1 MEQLQPTLRNAH
13 DVCTAFLCG
22 LFQNSTSWGLVETL
36 QDFGY
41 HLAGC
46 PDQCGLTG
54 SSDQLIH
61 FLIDVI
67 FLEDIACWIR

>member
-1 MEQLQPTLRNAH
+1 MEQLQPTLRNTH
-13 DVCTAFLCG
+13 NVCTMFLYG
-22 LFQNSTSWGLVETL
+22 LFQSSTSWGLVETL

-41 HLAGC
+41 HLAWY

-54 SSDQLIH
+54 SLDQLIH

-67 FLEDIACWIR
+67 FLKDIACWIR